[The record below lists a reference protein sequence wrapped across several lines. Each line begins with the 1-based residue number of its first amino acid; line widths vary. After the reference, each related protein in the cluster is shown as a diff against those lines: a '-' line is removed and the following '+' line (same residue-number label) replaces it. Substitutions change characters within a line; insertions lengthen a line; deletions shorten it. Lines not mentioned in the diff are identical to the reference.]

1 MTTTIPDKVA
11 QFFTAFPLRE
21 FDKRQVLI
29 RPDEP
34 LPGIF
39 YMVEGRVSQYDITP
53 VGNEVV
59 VNVFKPRA
67 FFPMS
72 TALNDTPNSY
82 FFEASTKVKAHVV
95 PPEAAVQFLQDNP
108 DVTLDLLK
116 RVYKGVDGV
125 LRRMAHLMGGD
136 AKSRLLFELLNTA
149 HRFGELQPDGT
160 ILLHLKESDLAR
172 HSGLARETV
181 SRNIQELKAAGLLE
195 IRQDGIAIKDTRQLE
210 ALLGAEL

>member
-1 MTTTIPDKVA
+1 MSATIPEKVA

-29 RPDEP
+29 RPEEP
-34 LPGIF
+34 LPGVF

-59 VNVFKPRA
+59 VNVFKPGA

-72 TALNDTPNSY
+72 TALNDMPNSY

-95 PPEAAVQFLQDNP
+95 PPEAAIQFLQDNP
-108 DVTLDLLK
+108 DVTLDLLR

-149 HRFGELQPDGT
+149 HRFGEPQPDGA
-160 ILLHLKESDLAR
+160 ILLNLKESELAR
-172 HSGLARETV
+172 HSGLARETI
-181 SRNIQELKAAGLLE
+181 SRNIKDLKAAGLLE
-195 IRQDGIAIKDTRQLE
+195 ISHEGIILKDIKKLE
-210 ALLGAEL
+210 AVLGAEL